1 MTKVQFI
8 CLTLVCIIAATI
20 SIVDSYAVDIATR
33 NLYIDAYVKELN
45 ELLVLH
51 KETLVSN
58 TLTHKCIHNQL
69 SLPHLETNTD
79 TQSNIEVP
87 HNTHRVKALQS
98 TTHPIKILANT
109 GLLDNGTEPQSCYS
123 VGQVVVID
131 DDGNHTPQGEC
142 SSTTPKPCSYTCT
155 AADVITQ
162 SVRDLF
168 NKVLIPDLQGALAD
182 KIYVNGP
189 ATTILPYINNCGEY
203 VSMPQDFTTT
213 GFSGDIAI
221 WFFAHPTDKP
231 GVEAYGAACV
241 LGDATTKGRPLAGRM
256 NIAPKGLTSLVGG
269 GAPAYDQ
276 LLKLMQHEASHILAF
291 SDKLFPDFID
301 RRTGEKYANGSTILV
316 NVSGTTPSNQTFIVK
331 RNYLQTPTVLSYIKS
346 HFGCDSMLGGELE
359 PDGGNG
365 TAGSHWR
372 PLIVGDELMRTH
384 GASGDAPFTNLT
396 LAVFYD
402 SGWYEVDASKAQ
414 PWVWGK
420 GMGCN
425 FFTCNPTNWNR
436 QGYWKADLPEDED
449 LPEGEMHYS
458 CSATRNGVGLSYYA
472 GAMTSLLPQFQ
483 HWDDIFTFGEENKD
497 IDFFHEQSYY
507 CFNSTRAS
515 VEFTEVL
522 GPDSACFEV
531 EIARDEASSSG
542 DEASSS
548 GDASTGGV
556 ESFCYEKRCTDNV
569 LWIKIGNHWYAC
581 PSGVQR
587 VPANSGITIIC
598 PSNYNPCILEPLQ
611 DVLNPAQ
618 CQAPSMA
625 SSATCIVNTT
635 TSTNSPTSGQS
646 DSTTSQ
652 NIPLSVS
659 NSIYGN
665 INSIIVATTTI
676 IICLVSLAL

>member
-8 CLTLVCIIAATI
+8 LTLVCFIAATI
-20 SIVDSYAVDIATR
+20 SIVDSYAVDNATR
-33 NLYIDAYVKELN
+33 NHYIDAYVKELN

-51 KETLVSN
+51 KETHVSN

-69 SLPHLETNTD
+69 SHPHLETNTD

-87 HNTHRVKALQS
+87 HNTHHRVKALQS

-109 GLLDNGTEPQSCYS
+109 GLLDKDAEPQSY
-123 VGQVVVID
+123 
-131 DDGNHTPQGEC
+131 C
-142 SSTTPKPCSYTCT
+142 STMPKPCSYTCT

-189 ATTILPYINNCGEY
+189 ATTILPYINNCDEY
-203 VSMPQDFTTT
+203 VSMPHDLTTT
-213 GFSGDIAI
+213 GFPGDIAI
-221 WFFAHPTDKP
+221 WFFAHPIDKP
-231 GVEAYGAACV
+231 GVVAYGAACV

-269 GAPAYDQ
+269 GISAYDQ
-276 LLKLMQHEASHILAF
+276 FLKLMQHEASHILAF

-346 HFGCDSMLGGELE
+346 HFNCDSMLGGELD
-359 PDGGNG
+359 PNGGNG

-372 PLIVGDELMRTH
+372 PLIVGDELMDTQ
-384 GASGDAPFTNLT
+384 GGSPDAPFTNLT

-402 SGWYEVDASKAQ
+402 SGWYEV
-414 PWVWGK
+414 WGK

-425 FFTCNPTNWNR
+425 FFTCNAANWNR
-436 QGYWKADLPEDED
+436 QGYWNADLPEDED

-472 GAMTSLLPQFQ
+472 EHHEGKAPESQYQ
-483 HWDDIFTFGEENKD
+483 HWENPMLQSETNDK
-497 IDFFHEQSYY
+497 IDLCLVSRVAVAPSYPDSYY
-507 CFNSTRAS
+507 CVNSTEPNS
-515 VEFTEVL
+515 EYKEVF
-522 GPDSACFEV
+522 GDSSACFEV
-531 EIARDEASSSG
+531 EVAGNDPSSSG
-542 DEASSS
+542 DKASL
-548 GDASTGGV
+548 
-556 ESFCYEKRCTDNV
+556 CYEKRCRDNV
-569 LWIKIGNHWYAC
+569 LWIKIGDVWYAC
-581 PSGVQR
+581 PSGGQR

-598 PSNYNPCILEPLQ
+598 PFDYNPCILEPLNIP
-611 DVLNPAQ
+611 NPA
-618 CQAPSMA
+618 S
-625 SSATCIVNTT
+625 VTT
-635 TSTNSPTSGQS
+635 TTTTTPTSGQS
-646 DSTTSQ
+646 DSTTSPD
-652 NIPLSVS
+652 NPLSLS
-659 NSIYGN
+659 SSIYVN
-665 INSIIVATTTI
+665 INSIIVAI